1 VYSLLSRLGNSLCH
15 NNTAGGIIS
24 SMSETALKAKRAKAK
39 RRLDSAIQGGTFV
52 SQRDLENRW
61 GCNART
67 ASTRIKAAGLAQ
79 YLFSEK
85 SIRYKLSD
93 VETYER
99 QVLARGFEHRAAQLR
114 HAAQS

>member
-1 VYSLLSRLGNSLCH
+1 
-15 NNTAGGIIS
+15 
-24 SMSETALKAKRAKAK
+24 MSETALKAKRAKTK
-39 RRLDSAIQGGTFV
+39 RRLDSAIAGGTFV

-67 ASTRIKAAGLAQ
+67 AATRIKAAGLAQ

-93 VETYER
+93 IEAYEH

-114 HAAQS
+114 RAAQP